1 MTAEQESSRMLWKNN
16 YLFPSEIG
24 VRHLNTPAKD
34 VKPLALQTSERC
46 SIAQVL
52 NECSRGVTSPC
63 DSQSE

>member
-1 MTAEQESSRMLWKNN
+1 MTAEQESSTMLLKNN

-34 VKPLALQTSERC
+34 VKLLALQTSKRC

-52 NECSRGVTSPC
+52 NEL
-63 DSQSE
+63 